1 MTTNFHTKRSALS
14 LLEVVLAMAILAGS
28 FATLAQLVSLGIRAA
43 GHGRDLT
50 QGQIIAETALSEIAA
65 GIVQPTGLS
74 GVPSEMNP
82 DWLISVVSQATQVQ
96 GIIQVTVVAERD
108 ATLGRPARYD
118 LTRWMRDPSLAIPT
132 EEEDTGSTAAGSSSG
147 SSSAT
152 GGATGNNSGGAT
164 GGATGGNTGGANGG
178 GNSTGGANGGGNAG
192 ANGGAAPNGNAQPDP
207 RAGGGGR

>member
-1 MTTNFHTKRSALS
+1 MTTNRHTKRSALS

-50 QGQIIAETALSEIAA
+50 QGQIIAETAMSEIAA

-82 DWLISVVSQATQVQ
+82 DWLISVVSEATQYQ
-96 GIIQVTVVAERD
+96 GIIQVTVIAERD
-108 ATLGRPARYD
+108 ASLGRPARYD

-132 EEEDTGSTAAGSSSG
+132 EEESTGTATAGSSAGSSSG
-147 SSSAT
+147 T
-152 GGATGNNSGGAT
+152 GGATGNNSSGGGTGGST
-164 GGATGGNTGGANGG
+164 GGATGG

-192 ANGGAAPNGNAQPDP
+192 GNGGAGPNGNGQSDP